1 PAGSC
6 CRLWGRGDPVFPRPA
21 GRGPAPRPGATP
33 ERGAGEARVPLQ
45 AGDMLIMVSDGI
57 LEARDARGTEYG
69 LSRLSRRIRTARGG
83 AEDVVKA
90 ILADL
95 DGHAHD
101 QAQGDDMTIVA
112 MAIDERR
119 AKRKTTTIPGVLPTD
134 LSGPTQAASDD
145 RAPDDDVGE

>member
-1 PAGSC
+1 E
-6 CRLWGRGDPVFPRPA
+6 LD
-21 GRGPAPRPGATP
+21 
-33 ERGAGEARVPLQ
+33 AGEARVQLCS
-45 AGDMLIMVSDGI
+45 GDMLIMVSDGI

-69 LSRLSRRIRTARGG
+69 LSRLSRRLRTARGG
-83 AEDVVKA
+83 AEEVVKA

-95 DGHAHD
+95 DGHSHA

-134 LSGPTQAASDD
+134 LSGPTQVASDD
-145 RAPDDDVGE
+145 GAPDDEPGE